1 MTEQDQVPQG
11 SPTGT
16 PDQQKGAENQ
26 NSGAAPDPK
35 AQSNPDAGAKTPK
48 GDSKVIP
55 EKYDLK
61 LPEGSRLDADHL
73 ETLSALAKERKLTN
87 AEAQDI
93 LERDHA
99 VLSAFED
106 RQRQEAEVMKDEWA
120 KAALSD
126 KEYGGEKYKESIT
139 LAKRVIDQFGS
150 NALKEQLNRSGL
162 GNHPELIRL
171 MVRIGKEISA
181 GSLVVS
187 KGEKPPEKTAGE
199 IFYGS
204 K

>member
-1 MTEQDQVPQG
+1 MTEKDQVSQG
-11 SPTGT
+11 SPTDT
-16 PDQQKGAENQ
+16 QDQQTGDDNKSGQASPDKKAQ
-26 NSGAAPDPK
+26 GDSGAGLNTQPK
-35 AQSNPDAGAKTPK
+35 D
-48 GDSKVIP
+48 DKVIP

-61 LPEGSRLDADHL
+61 LPDGSLLDADHL
-73 ETLSALAKERKLTN
+73 DSISSLAKEKKLSN
-87 AEAQDI
+87 EEAQAI

-106 RQRQEAEVMKDEWA
+106 RKRQEAEVMKDEWA
-120 KAALSD
+120 KSAQSD
-126 KEYGGEKYKESIT
+126 KEYGGEKYKESIA
-139 LAKRVIDQFGS
+139 LARRVLNQFGS
-150 NALKEQLNRSGL
+150 NALKEQLNSSGL

-187 KGEKPPEKTAGE
+187 RENPPPAKSLGE

>member
-1 MTEQDQVPQG
+1 MTEKDQVSQG
-11 SPTGT
+11 SPTDT
-16 PDQQKGAENQ
+16 KDQQTGDENKSGQ
-26 NSGAAPDPK
+26 ASPDKKVQEDSGAGSNTQPK
-35 AQSNPDAGAKTPK
+35 DG
-48 GDSKVIP
+48 KVIP

-61 LPEGSRLDADHL
+61 LPDGSRLDADHL
-73 ETLSALAKERKLTN
+73 DSISSLAKEKKLSN
-87 AEAQDI
+87 EEAQAI

-120 KAALSD
+120 KSAQSD
-126 KEYGGEKYKESIT
+126 KEYGGEKYKESIA
-139 LAKRVIDQFGS
+139 LARRVLNQFGS
-150 NALKEQLNRSGL
+150 NALKEQLNSSGL

-187 KGEKPPEKTAGE
+187 RENPPPAKSLGE